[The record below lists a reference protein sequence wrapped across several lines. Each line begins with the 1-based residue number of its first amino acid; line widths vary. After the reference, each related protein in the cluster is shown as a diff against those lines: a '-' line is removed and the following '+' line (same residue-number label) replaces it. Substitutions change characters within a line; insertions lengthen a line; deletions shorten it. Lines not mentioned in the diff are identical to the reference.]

1 MAAKEYYVC
10 PICRHK
16 NEDTKKYCDK
26 CGTWLLS
33 ETFPAIK
40 YRRKSGTA
48 LRRIWKVIG
57 YTTVLLLLIF
67 GALVYWGSTLDTPEQ
82 VTAIPEDEYKA
93 SAVEIDYETLAR
105 NPEQMKGQRV
115 KLSGKV
121 FQVFESGRS
130 TQIHLHMN
138 RAEFGWRDSVYVFY
152 DRPKG
157 ADRILEDDMITIWGD
172 VKGLQTLQTILGSE
186 ITVPSVT
193 ARYVEIEP

>member
-1 MAAKEYYVC
+1 MYARSAATKTK
-10 PICRHK
+10 IRK
-16 NEDTKKYCDK
+16 NTVTNAE
-26 CGTWLLS
+26 
-33 ETFPAIK
+33 
-40 YRRKSGTA
+40 RKSGTV
-48 LRRIWKVIG
+48 LRRTAKVIG
-57 YTTVLLLLIF
+57 YTVILILIVF

-105 NPEQMKGQRV
+105 NPEQLKGRRV

-138 RAEFGWRDSVYVFY
+138 RAEFGWRDSVYIFY

-172 VKGLQTLQTILGSE
+172 VNGLQTLQTILGSE

-193 ARYVEIEP
+193 AKYVEIKS